1 MPPFE
6 NEVWKSSRE
15 MIRKA
20 LSNNKRI
27 RGSHPRG
34 TGSIPGLGTN
44 DHVDGRIVRKKVRR
58 VESRMEYYWELRSKN
73 AQKIK
78 ILMCPL

>member
-1 MPPFE
+1 MPLFE
-6 NEVWKSSRE
+6 NEAWKSSRE
-15 MIRKA
+15 MIRKV

-44 DHVDGRIVRKKVRR
+44 VGTEIVG
-58 VESRMEYYWELRSKN
+58 YLRD
-73 AQKIK
+73 
-78 ILMCPL
+78 PY